1 MVTAQL
7 TDGDSNMART
17 RNVTGLGILAAVG
30 LMAGTG
36 CATAEKADVA
46 MGAVNDV
53 CPMSGQPIDP
63 NAPTV
68 EYAGKTVGFC
78 CGGCVSPWDK
88 MTKAE
93 KDAFLAKYE

>member
-1 MVTAQL
+1 
-7 TDGDSNMART
+7 MART

-53 CPMSGQPIDP
+53 CPMSGRTIDP
-63 NAPTV
+63 NGPTV
-68 EYAGKTVGFC
+68 E
-78 CGGCVSPWDK
+78 
-88 MTKAE
+88 
-93 KDAFLAKYE
+93 